1 MEIAIS
7 ETNRRR
13 AKQLAYNLERG
24 LDPQPLRKKIADITD
39 SLEREISETQAVI
52 AQSLALRSRMGS
64 KASKSSQDLI
74 DLIAELT
81 VSMQTA
87 SENLQF
93 EIAARFRDEISDLR
107 RELRGMQEGQG

>member
-1 MEIAIS
+1 
-7 ETNRRR
+7 
-13 AKQLAYNLERG
+13 
-24 LDPQPLRKKIADITD
+24 
-39 SLEREISETQAVI
+39 
-52 AQSLALRSRMGS
+52 MGS